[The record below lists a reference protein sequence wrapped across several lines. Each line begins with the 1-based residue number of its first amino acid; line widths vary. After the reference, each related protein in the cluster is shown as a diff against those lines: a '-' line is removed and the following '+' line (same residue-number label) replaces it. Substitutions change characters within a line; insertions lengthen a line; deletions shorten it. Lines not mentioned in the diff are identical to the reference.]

1 MNMSDDNLYTRAAR
15 EAVQKD
21 GASRRESLWIK
32 AREQAGKNEFEAV
45 NNYVILRVEQ
55 LRNES
60 QPDESTGSGAPLS
73 SVGSHPDF
81 ISIAKYCAKNNVDQR
96 HVIQSIRD
104 GHYIGREVGGD
115 WYIYIG
121 KSRFSTHEE
130 RKKSFFFDN
139 AKELAESGQTEVDP
153 DNLVSLERKPE

>member
-1 MNMSDDNLYTRAAR
+1 MSDDNLYIRAAR
-15 EAVQKD
+15 EAGQKE
-21 GASRRESLWIK
+21 GSSRQETLWRE
-32 AREQAGKNEFEAV
+32 AREQAGKNEFETV
-45 NNYVILRVEQ
+45 NNYVNLRVAQ
-55 LRNES
+55 LRGEPVS
-60 QPDESTGSGAPLS
+60 GDSTVTSAPIS

-81 ISIAKYCAKNNVDQR
+81 ISVAKYCAKNNVGQR

-121 KSRFSTHEE
+121 KSRFRTHEE

-139 AKELAESGQTEVDP
+139 AKQLAESGQTEEDP
-153 DNLVSLERKPE
+153 DNLINLERKPE